1 MSPLAPTP
9 ALSIAIGILAA
20 LQVALGAAMIA
31 QEATR

>member
-9 ALSIAIGILAA
+9 FLTTAIGILAA
-20 LQVALGAAMIA
+20 LQVALGAAMIT